1 MGQTTSTSDP
11 TKPFSLPIGAAS
23 PLWLAFA
30 GAASAG
36 VAFWWMTR
44 WTRAARG
51 EAEAP
56 AKLEPPVVEPLII
69 EAPAEI
75 VAAAEPVAE
84 VIAAMPAPALETVAE
99 AIEPVAPAETVK
111 PETVKAEAVQ
121 VETPEVVAP
130 KAASP
135 KPAAPKAAKPK
146 VVEAKAPAAVLAK
159 PKTVVKAAPATGPA
173 KAKPADRK
181 TTAKAPAKR
190 G

>member
-1 MGQTTSTSDP
+1 MAQTPSVSEP
-11 TKPFSLPIGAAS
+11 SKSLSLPIGAAS

-44 WTRAARG
+44 WTRAVRAEP
-51 EAEAP
+51 EA

-84 VIAAMPAPALETVAE
+84 MIAATPAPVLETVAE
-99 AIEPVAPAETVK
+99 AIEPVAP
-111 PETVKAEAVQ
+111 PETVKSEAIKAET
-121 VETPEVVAP
+121 VEAVAP
-130 KAASP
+130 KVAVP

-146 VVEAKAPAAVLAK
+146 AVEAKAPAVVLAK
-159 PKTVVKAAPATGPA
+159 PKTSA
-173 KAKPADRK
+173 KAKPAARK
-181 TTAKAPAKR
+181 TPAKAPAKR

>member
-1 MGQTTSTSDP
+1 MAQTP
-11 TKPFSLPIGAAS
+11 TLSEPSKTLSLPIGAAS

-69 EAPAEI
+69 GTPTEI

-84 VIAAMPAPALETVAE
+84 MIAATPAPVLETVAE
-99 AIEPVAPAETVK
+99 AIEPVAAPKA
-111 PETVKAEAVQ
+111 VKAEA
-121 VETPEVVAP
+121 
-130 KAASP
+130 P

-146 VVEAKAPAAVLAK
+146 LVEAKAPAVVLAK
-159 PKTVVKAAPATGPA
+159 PKSSAKAASAPA
-173 KAKPADRK
+173 KAKPAARK
-181 TTAKAPAKR
+181 TTAKTPAKR
-190 G
+190 D